1 MSTTKGFWRWAV
13 ASAAVAVTLASTAS
27 ARLIN
32 DPPGI
37 TTVNSAAIVVYPS
50 IRVDTPNGI
59 DTIVQLTNTVDSLVA
74 VKCFYVNAN
83 GHCSNAPS
91 TVCTQATAAQDCP
104 LGGRCVEGWQETDFR
119 FNLTKRQP
127 ISWSVDE
134 GLSSLPN
141 NDVPGRGDPPQFN
154 EGSIPPAP
162 EDPFTGELRCF
173 QIDPGSEQPTDRNDL
188 KGEATIVTVATND
201 DEIDVRK
208 YNAIGIPAIP
218 GAQDGDP
225 NTLNIGGPEAEYRGC
240 PNVYTL
246 DHFFEGA
253 EVVTHAN
260 TITGRVNSSLS
271 IVPCAADF
279 LNQDLNLAN
288 ATIQFLIFNEF
299 EQRFSTST
307 KVNCYREVQLADID
321 TLPGPAGN
329 LFSIFSIGTQGTL
342 TGQSRLRAVAG
353 PDEDGYQGRA
363 VMMVLTENWASG
375 ICGPEEQ
382 VGGASGGWTKSRLT
396 QLCVSDADCETDE
409 VCDDNDINGGY
420 STTGNNVQYQ
430 GSREQGDRII
440 VPIP

>member
-1 MSTTKGFWRWAV
+1 MSTTKGFWRWA
-13 ASAAVAVTLASTAS
+13 ALSAAMAVTLASTAS

-50 IRVDTPNGI
+50 IRVDTNNGV
-59 DTIVQLTNTVDSLVA
+59 DTVVQLTNTIDSLVA

-91 TVCTQATAAQDCP
+91 RVCTQATTAQDCP
-104 LGGRCVEGWQETDFR
+104 LGGRCLEGWQETDFR

-127 ISWSVDE
+127 ISWSVDQ
-134 GLSSLPN
+134 GLPELPN

-173 QIDPGSEQPTDRNDL
+173 QVDPGSEQPIDRNDL
-188 KGEATIVTVATND
+188 KGEATIVTSDTSD

-208 YNAIGIPAIP
+208 YNAVGIPAIP

-225 NTLNIGGPEAEYRGC
+225 NTLNIGGPAAEYRGC

-253 EVVTHAN
+253 EVVTHNN
-260 TITGRVNSSLS
+260 TVVGTVNSSLS

-307 KVNCYREVQLADID
+307 KVTCYREVQLADID

-329 LFSIFSIGTQGTL
+329 PFSIFSIGTQGTL

-363 VMMVLTENWASG
+363 VIMVLTENWASG
-375 ICGPEEQ
+375 FCA
-382 VGGASGGWTKSRLT
+382 GAGAGAGAGWTPKVEQL
-396 QLCVSDADCETDE
+396 QLCTTDADCGLGETC
-409 VCDDNDINGGY
+409 VGDIVNA
-420 STTGNNVQYQ
+420 TTANNVQYQ

>member
-1 MSTTKGFWRWAV
+1 
-13 ASAAVAVTLASTAS
+13 
-27 ARLIN
+27 
-32 DPPGI
+32 
-37 TTVNSAAIVVYPS
+37 
-50 IRVDTPNGI
+50 
-59 DTIVQLTNTVDSLVA
+59 
-74 VKCFYVNAN
+74 
-83 GHCSNAPS
+83 
-91 TVCTQATAAQDCP
+91 
-104 LGGRCVEGWQETDFR
+104 
-119 FNLTKRQP
+119 
-127 ISWSVDE
+127 
-134 GLSSLPN
+134 
-141 NDVPGRGDPPQFN
+141 
-154 EGSIPPAP
+154 
-162 EDPFTGELRCF
+162 
-173 QIDPGSEQPTDRNDL
+173 
-188 KGEATIVTVATND
+188 
-201 DEIDVRK
+201 
-208 YNAIGIPAIP
+208 
-218 GAQDGDP
+218 
-225 NTLNIGGPEAEYRGC
+225 
-240 PNVYTL
+240 
-246 DHFFEGA
+246 
-253 EVVTHAN
+253 
-260 TITGRVNSSLS
+260 
-271 IVPCAADF
+271 VPCAADF